1 MSMEFIS
8 QFEMLDC
15 YSAYYIEL
23 SLKDQWCGCV
33 TLHEVLDERKIK
45 GNIIIFEGN
54 PGVGKSTLAI
64 HICKCWAKG
73 DLRF

>member
-1 MSMEFIS
+1 MNNYQCYLKQTLMSMEFVS

-33 TLHEVLDERKIK
+33 TLHEVLDERKLKVI
-45 GNIIIFEGN
+45 
-54 PGVGKSTLAI
+54 L
-64 HICKCWAKG
+64 
-73 DLRF
+73 